1 MYLFRMLEIG
11 CIFLS
16 LSGSFAQKVSYD
28 FDKNAKFSQFK
39 TYRWVYIKGAE
50 QLDEQWDRRIRA
62 ALDAEFLK
70 KGLSRMDDGK
80 VDLYVGY
87 QTAAAKEENIM
98 SYSLHGAAT
107 LGDTTVY
114 IGQLVVDLYDAA
126 TENLIWRGAVS
137 KTIDQRAKSE
147 KRPKN
152 LAKAVAKLL
161 KDYPPEAK
169 R

>member
-1 MYLFRMLEIG
+1 
-11 CIFLS
+11 
-16 LSGSFAQKVSYD
+16 
-28 FDKNAKFSQFK
+28 
-39 TYRWVYIKGAE
+39 
-50 QLDEQWDRRIRA
+50 
-62 ALDAEFLK
+62 
-70 KGLSRMDDGK
+70 MDDGK

-98 SYSLHGAAT
+98 SYSLRGAAT

-147 KRPKN
+147 KRQKN